1 MEKLTTKQELSFLV
15 NNGPDRYAFNLEGN
29 DYLAEWNSVRK
40 DKPKGCVDIKLVSGL
55 ASIRFSQH
63 EMSTGEVVTTP
74 MFNWKDGTEEDKIL
88 EVFLE
93 RSNIFQGVK
102 HLKETRD
109 IMRKALIDLK

>member
-1 MEKLTTKQELSFLV
+1 MNKLTTDLSFLI
-15 NNGPDRYAFNLEGN
+15 NNGPDSYAFNLEGN
-29 DYLAEWNSVRK
+29 DYLAQWNSVRK
-40 DKPKGCVDIKLVSGL
+40 DMPQGCIDIKLVGGL
-55 ASIRFSQH
+55 SSIRFSQH
-63 EMSTGEVVTTP
+63 QLPLSGEVVTTP

-109 IMRKALIDLK
+109 TMRKALKELK